1 VVHPVTPKGGTDPV
15 TTETKPVNWYLE
27 MGRQAKDT
35 NQLLAD
41 ILRELVLV
49 RELLA
54 KQEKKRL

>member
-1 VVHPVTPKGGTDPV
+1 VT
-15 TTETKPVNWYLE
+15 EAKPVNWYRE
-27 MGRQAKDT
+27 MSRQAQDT

-54 KQEKKRL
+54 KREVEP